1 MARSSAYWAGNRY
14 GDPAQEPD
22 PAAPLQDL
30 PTPIAARFRLL
41 RDGLRHLP
49 GVGESV
55 RFMGQSWRWAWEYG
69 VGNRKLC
76 WVHIVGDAVSSTF
89 TLSDSEADRVRRLGR
104 LSADL
109 NRAIAES
116 QRTGPVR
123 WCWLTLDDRRAIE
136 SYLRFARHKAEWLA
150 ERPAPHRAPR
160 ARGRKQDDA
169 DAD

>member
-1 MARSSAYWAGNRY
+1 MPRSNAYWAGNRY
-14 GDPAQEPD
+14 ADPAQEPE

-30 PTPIAARFRLL
+30 PAPIAERFRLL

-89 TLSDSEADRVRRLGR
+89 TLSDAEADRVRRLGR

-109 NRAIAES
+109 SRSITEA
-116 QRTGPVR
+116 QRTGPV
-123 WCWLTLDDRRAIE
+123 
-136 SYLRFARHKAEWLA
+136 LA
-150 ERPAPHRAPR
+150 DAGRPAGHRVVPPLCPAQGGMAGGAAR
-160 ARGRKQDDA
+160 ATSRAAGARPQA
-169 DAD
+169 G